1 MLFILE
7 KLYGWR
13 LILLSCIYKDD
24 FFFPEP
30 LEVIKGDERE
40 SHVAGTELQFNF
52 IYITI
57 FFYYGILSWY

>member
-1 MLFILE
+1 MI
-7 KLYGWR
+7 
-13 LILLSCIYKDD
+13 

-57 FFYYGILSWY
+57 FLYYGKLSWY